1 MTKPIRV
8 AFSGAGFRI
17 PAHCG
22 SLFAIADAGR
32 EPTQVIGTSAGS
44 IIGALLAC
52 GMSLDDMKTLA
63 LTHDWSNIMSWSP
76 MAIFNKGFSSG
87 NNLLAFLT
95 EHTGGKKFSDI
106 SLDFS
111 AVASNLS
118 TNSKFM
124 FSKTSTPD
132 TPIAL
137 AVRASASIPFVF
149 SPVDF
154 NGQIMQDGGM
164 VSNIAA
170 DSLVID
176 DVPRLGVQLV
186 SQDVPLKPNVKLG
199 VVALAMRIIDLML
212 SACET
217 AHVTAAQ
224 QAGATMVFC
233 ETGYAGTLDR
243 NMPLAIRQRL
253 FNDGYASTAAALK
266 AIIRSGMPA

>member
-1 MTKPIRV
+1 MKPIRV

-22 SLFAIADAGR
+22 SLFAIADTGYD
-32 EPTQVIGTSAGS
+32 PTQVIGTSAGS

-63 LTHDWSNIMSWSP
+63 LTHDWSNIMSWNP
-76 MAIFNKGFSSG
+76 TAIFSKGYSSG
-87 NNLLAFLT
+87 NNLLAFLN
-95 EHTGGKKFSDI
+95 EHTGGKTFRDLE
-106 SLDFS
+106 LDFS

-118 TNSKFM
+118 TNERFM
-124 FSKTSTPD
+124 FSKANTPD
-132 TPIAL
+132 TPVAL

-149 SPVDF
+149 SPVIFD
-154 NGQIMQDGGM
+154 GQIMQDGGM

-176 DVPRLGVQLV
+176 SVPRLGVQLV
-186 SQDVPLKPNVKLG
+186 SQDVPLKPNVKLSFVG
-199 VVALAMRIIDLML
+199 LAMRIIDLML

-224 QAGATMVFC
+224 ASGATMVFC

-243 NMPLAIRQRL
+243 NMPLATRQRL
-253 FNDGYASTAAALK
+253 FNDGYTTTKAAL
-266 AIIRSGMPA
+266 AALA